1 MRRLTR
7 AFLPLI
13 SLMLWSIGTL
23 TAAGR
28 QPFFPTAEGQ
38 RAEYAVTLD
47 FGRAHL
53 TGVCVAKC
61 LDGEIVGTLMNEFG
75 IRAFDFRCNPHGGRG
90 RTLESD
96 GDARPVV
103 YPPHAASRSGAAAA
117 LRGARTA
124 VETPGAPLGT
134 PSGRNAVADP
144 SAPDAD
150 ARIHPAEPLKRST

>member
-1 MRRLTR
+1 M
-7 AFLPLI
+7 PLI
-13 SLMLWSIGTL
+13 SVMLWSIGTL

-75 IRAFDFRCNPHGGRG
+75 IRAFDFRCNPHGGRVELSNLTAMLDRWYIR
-90 RTLESD
+90 RTLRRD
-96 GDARPVV
+96 L
-103 YPPHAASRSGAAAA
+103 A
-117 LRGARTA
+117 LLLRC
-124 VETPGAPLGT
+124 GAPD
-134 PSGRNAVADP
+134 R
-144 SAPDAD
+144 
-150 ARIHPAEPLKRST
+150 PLKHRGRLLELHPDGTLSLTHLRRTLTLGFTRLNP